1 MQGAWVQS
9 LAEELRSC
17 MLQDMVNKQANEQKT
32 RRTDEIKEINTEER
46 RGEGGWQGLSL
57 KKLCQFEIRKME
69 GASQRGLEGEASE
82 AAQPGGC
89 ASLKPEEGSVLR
101 RGDDMRQVL

>member
-1 MQGAWVQS
+1 
-9 LAEELRSC
+9 
-17 MLQDMVNKQANEQKT
+17 
-32 RRTDEIKEINTEER
+32 
-46 RGEGGWQGLSL
+46 
-57 KKLCQFEIRKME
+57 ME

>member
-17 MLQDMVNKQANEQKT
+17 MLQDMVNKQASEQKT

-46 RGEGGWQGLSL
+46 SGEGGWQGLSL

-82 AAQPGGC
+82 AGQPGGC
-89 ASLKPEEGSVLR
+89 ASWKPGEGSVPR
-101 RGDDMRQVL
+101 RGDDMRRAL